1 MEENKKNQESPNSQV
16 EKPEQQPTS
25 EQGQAKSDEE
35 VIPVKGKRRK
45 KTAIGVRRKKEFTY
59 RGFTLEQLL
68 KMGSEDPLGNPY
80 NENLINIMPSRIRRT
95 LKRGFNEEQKTFI
108 QKLLKGNKPILKTH
122 HRDIPI
128 LPRFVGKKIKVY
140 NGKEWKMIELKPEMI
155 GHYIGEFVLTR
166 KFEKHSG
173 PGVGA
178 TRSSKFMPLK

>member
-1 MEENKKNQESPNSQV
+1 MEEN
-16 EKPEQQPTS
+16 EKVPTNPEQPTTR
-25 EQGQAKSDEE
+25 DEE
-35 VIPVKGKRRK
+35 SIPVKGKRRK
-45 KTAIGVRRKKEFTY
+45 KTTIGVRRKKEFTY
-59 RGFTLEQLL
+59 RGFTFEQLL

-108 QKLLKGNKPILKTH
+108 LRLLKGNKPLLKTH

-128 LPRFVGKKIKVY
+128 LPRFVGKKIQVH
-140 NGKEWKMIELKPEMI
+140 NGRDWKIIELKSEMI

-166 KFEKHSG
+166 RFEKHSG